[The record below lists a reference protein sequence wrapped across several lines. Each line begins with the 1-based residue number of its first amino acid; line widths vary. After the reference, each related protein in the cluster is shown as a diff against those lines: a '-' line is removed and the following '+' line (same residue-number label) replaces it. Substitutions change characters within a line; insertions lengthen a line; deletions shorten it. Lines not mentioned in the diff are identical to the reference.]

1 MQRDKTAEMSDAVS
15 RIDAGSSVA
24 AGLALEHAVPF
35 AAGHELVRQ
44 GIDDLTLIGPISDV
58 LFDQLVG
65 AGLVSRVRAAWV
77 GNVTAGSGYNFR
89 RAVEAG
95 EVDVENHSNFS
106 VALALEAAAMG
117 VPYLPTRSLLGSDIA
132 AEPQFRVAEDPFEGE
147 RVVQVPAVS
156 PDWAIVHVQ
165 RAAPTGDAHLWGNTG
180 VTYEGVRA
188 ADRVLVTAEEVVDL
202 SVIKS
207 DPSRTRI
214 TREQVD
220 AVVEAPFGA
229 HPAPVAGRYDRD
241 NEFFVEY
248 ADRTRKPEGFDEW
261 AEEWIRSVDDRESY
275 RERYEEAIGR
285 DLSVTEPTVAAE
297 VRYGQ

>member
-1 MQRDKTAEMSDAVS
+1 MQRDKTAEMADAVS

-180 VTYEGVRA
+180 VTYEAVRA

-241 NEFFVEY
+241 NEFFLEY
-248 ADRTRKPEGFDEW
+248 ADGTRKPEGFDEW
-261 AEEWIRSVDDRESY
+261 AEEWIHGVDDRESY